1 MLQNSKDN
9 KAGNGTL
16 GLLCQKPCILCQ
28 QVNTNGV
35 LLMPLQSYLH
45 PSPPT
50 GNLSCTR
57 NAHTLELGD
66 LATGDHE
73 KYALFMKKAAFLIL
87 KGC

>member
-1 MLQNSKDN
+1 MLRNGKDN

-35 LLMPLQSYLH
+35 LLMPLQCQPYLH
-45 PSPPT
+45 HSPPT
-50 GNLSCTR
+50 GKLSCTR

-73 KYALFMKKAAFLIL
+73 KYALDS
-87 KGC
+87 